1 MNERIKE
8 LRKSLGLTMEKF
20 GERLGVTKVAI
31 SNIEKGN
38 RNVTDQMF
46 KFICREFNVNE
57 NWLRTGEGSMFNNT
71 DTFSLDDYAKQYNV
85 SELELE
91 IIKAYFELDAD
102 VRKSIISHFREKLSS
117 NSSTVRDD
125 DKTVEELEEEYK
137 KSRLNS
143 VRKTGSSALSTND
156 DTEVKAGNE

>member
-8 LRKSLGLTMEKF
+8 LRKELGLTLEKF
-20 GERLGVTKVAI
+20 GERIGMKKNSL
-31 SNIEKGN
+31 SQIENGKN
-38 RNVTDQMF
+38 NVTEQLF
-46 KFICREFNVNE
+46 KSICREFNVDE

-91 IIKAYFELDAD
+91 IVKAYFELDAD

-137 KSRLNS
+137 KNRLNS
-143 VRKTGSSALSTND
+143 VMKTGSSALSTND
-156 DTEVKAGNE
+156 DTEVRAGNE